1 MFYPFQQREKPS
13 CKAAVARRIF
23 DACDLVLLALAFG
36 ETLHI
41 GHAIMNITSLTL
53 WHLPLTSHIA
63 YNMSDGKICDTVTTN
78 ILRLESDDGLTGCA
92 FLVSPRSRYQLV
104 VTSTEG
110 EDMYVIAYSLKARY

>member
-63 YNMSDGKICDTVTTN
+63 YNMSDGKICDTVTSC
-78 ILRLESDDGLTGCA
+78 ILRLESDAGLTGWA
-92 FLVSPRSRYQLV
+92 RSARSRITCRPMPMVWLRRWP
-104 VTSTEG
+104 S
-110 EDMYVIAYSLKARY
+110 SRR